1 MTDRAIFNRIYT
13 SFQPGSTEVYLI
25 NGAGVTTSPSPTVDF
40 IAGVNLIQGAVVY
53 VSGTYVLPASAASGV
68 AAALYNPIGITTAAA
83 SAAATVPVN
92 LDSNAVVSAANI
104 TAESTLVPGEY
115 YYLSRYAGQLTRFI
129 TTSGDV
135 TVSGGYAALV
145 SVGQA
150 VSTSELQIEIEA
162 PIIIYS

>member
-25 NGAGVTTSPSPTVDF
+25 NGAGVTTSPSPTANF

-68 AAALYNPIGITTAAA
+68 SPTLYNPIGITTAAA

-92 LDSNAVVSAANI
+92 LDYNVVVSATNI

-115 YYLSRYAGQLTRFI
+115 YYLSKFAGQLTRF
-129 TTSGDV
+129 TTASGDI
-135 TVSGGYAALV
+135 TASGGYTAVV

-150 VSTSELQIEIEA
+150 VSTSELQIEIDA

>member
-25 NGAGVTTSPSPTVDF
+25 NGAGVTTSPSSTVNF

-68 AAALYNPIGITTAAA
+68 AAARYNPIGITTAAA

-104 TAESTLVPGEY
+104 TAESSLVPGEY
-115 YYLSRYAGQLTRFI
+115 YYLSRYDGQLTRFI

-162 PIIIYS
+162 PIILYS

>member
-13 SFQPGSTEVYLI
+13 SFQPGSTPVWLV
-25 NGAGVTTSPSPTVDF
+25 NGAGVTTSPSSTVDF

-68 AAALYNPIGITTAAA
+68 SPTRYNPIGITTAAA

-92 LDSNAVVSAANI
+92 LDYTAVVSAANI

-115 YYLSRYAGQLTRFI
+115 YYLSKFDGQLTRF
-129 TTSGDV
+129 TTASGDI
-135 TVSGGYAALV
+135 TASGGYAAVV

-150 VSTSELQIEIEA
+150 VSTSELQIEIDA

>member
-13 SFQPGSTEVYLI
+13 SFQPGSTPVWLV
-25 NGAGVTTSPSPTVDF
+25 NGAGVTTSPSSTVDF

-68 AAALYNPIGITTAAA
+68 AAARYNPIGITTAAA

-92 LDSNAVVSAANI
+92 LDYTAVVSAANI

-115 YYLSRYAGQLTRFI
+115 YFLSKYDGQLTRF
-129 TTSGDV
+129 TTVSGAI

-145 SVGQA
+145 SLGQA
-150 VSTSELQIEIEA
+150 VSTSELQIEINP

>member
-25 NGAGVTTSPSPTVDF
+25 NGAGVTTSPSPTVNF
-40 IAGVNLIQGAVVY
+40 LAGVNLIQGQVVY

-92 LDSNAVVSAANI
+92 LDYNVVVSAANI
-104 TAESTLVPGEY
+104 TAESALVPGEY
-115 YYLSRYAGQLTRFI
+115 YYLSKYAGQLTRFT
-129 TTSGDV
+129 TTSGDI

-145 SVGQA
+145 GLGQA
-150 VSTSELQIEIEA
+150 LSTSELEIEIDP